1 MRARLLGELAL
12 AEAEAG
18 FFDDAPRTLE
28 AAISLLEQTDTPGE
42 AIAELVYA
50 VGAVFAFA
58 VDLESLLR
66 AIEPLSARALAAVGQ
81 KRGLAWARLKLL
93 HRFDRLEA
101 FGPVH
106 VLRPVRFDPEA
117 VRIARS
123 HGTEAD
129 YAFTIDAWDP
139 SLSAEVEQLIAR
151 IEGWQDPVARLRAL
165 ANVVGYLTLVEPGSS
180 PATDR
185 LCAEL
190 AALADDVGLRPHRAF
205 ARVFRAA
212 LLGARGEFDA
222 AAEQIEQGRALFES
236 QPAADSLVT
245 LVGELTAQHAAADW
259 PRLAALMWNL
269 ASSPRDAGWL
279 GVACAALAGQA
290 FACAGEVERAR
301 EVLGYILPELE
312 SAEPLDPTNRSAIAL
327 AGAAVWELRA
337 EDLAERLLP
346 RALALA
352 DTDAGEGYMTSS
364 ELTVGR
370 LSAVLGH
377 FDLAVEYFGR
387 ARETL
392 ERRDQRVLR
401 PIVDYDEALARLEH
415 KQPGAAALLATAS
428 ARFEQ
433 LGMREWSRRAALVEG
448 ADAELPDH
456 LTAREGEILRLVA
469 GGKTNKEI
477 AAELVLSV
485 HTIERHVQNAY
496 RKIGARNRA
505 DASTYVARVHL

>member
-1 MRARLLGELAL
+1 
-12 AEAEAG
+12 
-18 FFDDAPRTLE
+18 
-28 AAISLLEQTDTPGE
+28 
-42 AIAELVYA
+42 V
-50 VGAVFAFA
+50 
-58 VDLESLLR
+58 
-66 AIEPLSARALAAVGQ
+66 
-81 KRGLAWARLKLL
+81 
-93 HRFDRLEA
+93 
-101 FGPVH
+101 
-106 VLRPVRFDPEA
+106 
-117 VRIARS
+117 
-123 HGTEAD
+123 
-129 YAFTIDAWDP
+129 
-139 SLSAEVEQLIAR
+139 
-151 IEGWQDPVARLRAL
+151 
-165 ANVVGYLTLVEPGSS
+165 
-180 PATDR
+180 
-185 LCAEL
+185 
-190 AALADDVGLRPHRAF
+190 
-205 ARVFRAA
+205 
-212 LLGARGEFDA
+212 
-222 AAEQIEQGRALFES
+222 
-236 QPAADSLVT
+236 
-245 LVGELTAQHAAADW
+245 AADW
-259 PRLAALMWNL
+259 PRLAAVMWDL
-269 ASSPRDAGWL
+269 ARSPEDFSGWFSL
-279 GVACAALAGQA
+279 VSAALAGLA

-312 SAEPLDPTNRSAIAL
+312 SAEQTQSLTTGL

-337 EDLAERLLP
+337 KDLAKRLLP

-352 DTDAGEGYMTSS
+352 DADGHESFMTST

-401 PIVDYDEALARLEH
+401 PIVDYDEALARLEP